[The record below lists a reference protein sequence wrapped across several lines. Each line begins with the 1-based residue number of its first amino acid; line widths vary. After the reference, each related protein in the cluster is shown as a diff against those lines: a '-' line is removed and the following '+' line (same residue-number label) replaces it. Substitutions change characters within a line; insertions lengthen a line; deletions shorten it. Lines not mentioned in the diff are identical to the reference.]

1 MKYLGIIYSQNID
14 TYFEKNKV
22 QDLIHFTKTDK
33 LPIRIGF
40 IFVDGMFVLKN
51 LAIQLDNSSTYE
63 VFEIF
68 ELNNLQTTTEKEMK
82 DLVNQ
87 IAEEVVK
94 YNKDILKY
102 YKG

>member
-1 MKYLGIIYSQNID
+1 MKYLGIYFSQNID
-14 TYFEKNKV
+14 TFFKKNNVKG
-22 QDLIHFTKTDK
+22 LFHFTKTEN

-40 IFVDGMFVLKN
+40 IFADELFIPKY
-51 LAIQLDNSSTYE
+51 LAIQLNNTSTYE
-63 VFEIF
+63 TFEMFEI
-68 ELNNLQTTTEKEMK
+68 NNLQTTTEKELK
-82 DLVNQ
+82 DLANE

>member
-22 QDLIHFTKTDK
+22 QDLNHFTKTDK

-40 IFVDGMFVLKN
+40 VFVDRVYIPKY

-63 VFEIF
+63 VFEMF

>member
-1 MKYLGIIYSQNID
+1 MY
-14 TYFEKNKV
+14 
-22 QDLIHFTKTDK
+22 
-33 LPIRIGF
+33 
-40 IFVDGMFVLKN
+40 VLKN

>member
-1 MKYLGIIYSQNID
+1 
-14 TYFEKNKV
+14 
-22 QDLIHFTKTDK
+22 
-33 LPIRIGF
+33 
-40 IFVDGMFVLKN
+40 MFVLKN